1 MSRTS
6 TGSSATCSTGSSAA
20 PTSGVSCGEISWPR
34 AIPAGDARKP
44 VRRAFSLVER
54 RAGCPVNDSHP
65 GAVSPEE
72 MLAYIDGEAPPR
84 VVEHLRSC
92 PDCMAAARGYARV
105 QRRLQRSLQRFDCP
119 SPQRLGDYEL
129 DILAPEE
136 RTAVAG
142 HVVECPRCT
151 DELRTL
157 RDFLALEIAAPPIG
171 PLERAR
177 RLIAALVVPAPG
189 AAHARLRGAAD
200 TATQTYRAGDVT
212 ISVHTG
218 PGARRGRGSIEG
230 LAWRESGDTEG
241 LAG

>member
-20 PTSGVSCGEISWPR
+20 PTSGVSCCEASRRGHRMARSRSRPP
-34 AIPAGDARKP
+34 PAFP
-44 VRRAFSLVER
+44 
-54 RAGCPVNDSHP
+54 
-65 GAVSPEE
+65 AV
-72 MLAYIDGEAPPR
+72 
-84 VVEHLRSC
+84 
-92 PDCMAAARGYARV
+92 
-105 QRRLQRSLQRFDCP
+105 
-119 SPQRLGDYEL
+119 QRLGHYEL

-241 LAG
+241 LAGTSVTCIAEGGEARTTEINDLGNFTFDDVASGTARLEVLLGDHIVVIEGVRIGR

>member
-1 MSRTS
+1 
-6 TGSSATCSTGSSAA
+6 
-20 PTSGVSCGEISWPR
+20 
-34 AIPAGDARKP
+34 
-44 VRRAFSLVER
+44 
-54 RAGCPVNDSHP
+54 
-65 GAVSPEE
+65 
-72 MLAYIDGEAPPR
+72 
-84 VVEHLRSC
+84 
-92 PDCMAAARGYARV
+92 MAAAREYARV
-105 QRRLQRSLQRFDCP
+105 QRRLQVSLQRFDCP

-189 AAHARLRGAAD
+189 AAHARLRGVAD

-241 LAG
+241 LAGTSVTCIAEDGEARTTEINDLGNFTFDDVASGTARLEVLLGDHIVVIEGVRIGR

>member
-1 MSRTS
+1 M
-6 TGSSATCSTGSSAA
+6 
-20 PTSGVSCGEISWPR
+20 
-34 AIPAGDARKP
+34 
-44 VRRAFSLVER
+44 
-54 RAGCPVNDSHP
+54 NNSHP

-92 PDCMAAARGYARV
+92 PDCMAAAREYARV
-105 QRRLQRSLQRFDCP
+105 QRRLQVSLQRFDCP

-189 AAHARLRGAAD
+189 AAHARLRGVAD

-212 ISVHTG
+212 ISLHTG
-218 PGARRGRGSIEG
+218 PGARRGRGGIEG

-241 LAG
+241 LAGTSVTCIAEGGETRTTEINDLGNFTFDDVASGTARLEVLLGDHIVVIEGVRIGR